1 MSKKKKRRDPYDL
14 PVKNVEVVPRL
25 TPEEAREL
33 FAINRPEFEHRSMTV
48 VTKYVTTWIKKFVLE
63 DFRGQHSDE
72 LHSEGLMALTRCLS
86 VLDGRPVPADD
97 GDDQAGDDQADD
109 DQADDEQGDDQH
121 PLDDWPNYIIKAA
134 KRRCKRYLD
143 KAMRPL
149 NWVVQPEAR
158 RASRSSR
165 TAVGSPEYH
174 QMIRQTEGRGKEYE
188 PRIES
193 AFGFRFLEQRDQ
205 QILVMHQDGY
215 SQADIA
221 KELKLAASTVSGL
234 IAKARDFLKDAE
246 A

>member
-1 MSKKKKRRDPYDL
+1 MDQEVCLGGLPGAAQRRSSLGGPHGAHPL
-14 PVKNVEVVPRL
+14 LVSR
-25 TPEEAREL
+25 
-33 FAINRPEFEHRSMTV
+33 
-48 VTKYVTTWIKKFVLE
+48 
-63 DFRGQHSDE
+63 
-72 LHSEGLMALTRCLS
+72 
-86 VLDGRPVPADD
+86 GRPTVPADD

-221 KELKLAASTVSGL
+221 KNSSWPRQRSA
-234 IAKARDFLKDAE
+234 D
-246 A
+246 